1 MTSRNLIL
9 IFAAIAM
16 IGMPTAKG
24 NVDTGE
30 FLYQAQLKKD
40 GVPVNDTCDFV
51 FSLWR
56 DPVSTLPADQVG
68 PELVFDGQ
76 DPNPPSINV
85 TNGLFSALLDFGPT
99 AFTDDPRWIEVSV
112 ACPAGTTTYT
122 TLSPRDL
129 VAGAPF
135 SIHTRGIFVDKDG
148 RVGIR
153 NEDPQEALHVGGNVI
168 VESDSSEAVIELHNA
183 NASNTAMF
191 LASRHPIGFAVTDF
205 RGTSRM
211 VVTPPG
217 DVGIGTERP
226 EALLHV
232 QGRGAF
238 RGEHIAYFESQS
250 GSSSDGIA
258 IQLNNEHTNRE
269 NNFITFYNANKIV
282 TGRIEGFDLENGDWI
297 VPPPIPDVG
306 FTFDPDITYNPDWIT
321 QGTLPSANFSPGTLP
336 TANFNPGSLPDLTFS
351 PGVLPSLTFSGGSLP
366 SANFSRGTLPSLT
379 FDDGSLP
386 SFSAT
391 YCNVVGVNVLCGFS
405 WSAGSTPSANLN
417 RGSLPS
423 LNFNPGSLPT
433 ASFNRGSLPSLS
445 FDDGSLPSLSF
456 SGGSLPALTFN
467 PGTLPV
473 VEKPPFIVG
482 DPSLTFDLPT
492 QQELSDL
499 LCWSFEHGNQMF
511 LPLDPVSLAVADLKE
526 RVAAACNDEGV
537 VYGSK
542 GADYAE
548 WLPKL
553 DPDDQ
558 FQIGQIVGLHGGKV
572 SLKTE
577 GAEQIMAISRAPV
590 VVGNVPPDEEKHK
603 FVTVGFMGQLPVVV
617 RGQVNAGDFIIASG
631 LNDGTAVAVRP
642 ENLKLKHLGKVLGR
656 AWSESDNKVYDL
668 VDVSIGLNTNET
680 AIILRQHENRMDELA
695 RANDKLAHENA
706 LLKKQLGEM
715 ETRMAALA
723 ESVRGL
729 QDPAGDQSGTARTV
743 ASAGADR

>member
-1 MTSRNLIL
+1 VKSRNLVLIL
-9 IFAAIAM
+9 AVIGT
-16 IGMPTAKG
+16 IGMLRANG
-24 NVDTGE
+24 DVNTGE
-30 FLYQAQLKKD
+30 FLYQGQLKKD
-40 GVPVNDTCDFV
+40 GVPINDTCDFV
-51 FSLWR
+51 FSLWT

-68 PELVFDGQ
+68 PELAFDGQ

-85 TNGLFSALLDFGPT
+85 TNGLFSALLDFGPM

-112 ACPAGTTTYT
+112 ACPAGPSAYT

-129 VAGAPF
+129 VAGAPY
-135 SIHTRGIFVDKDG
+135 SIHTRGIFVDEDG

-168 VESDSSEAVIELHNA
+168 VESDSSGAVVELHNA
-183 NASNTAMF
+183 NSSNTAMF
-191 LASRHPIGFAVTDF
+191 LKSTHPIGFAVTDF

-217 DVGIGTERP
+217 DIGIGTERP

-232 QGRGAF
+232 EGRGTF

-250 GSSSDGIA
+250 GPSSDGIA
-258 IQLNNEHTNRE
+258 IQLGNQHTNRE
-269 NNFITFYNANKIV
+269 NNFITFYNADKIV

-297 VPPPIPDVG
+297 VPPPVPDVG

-321 QGTLPSANFSPGTLP
+321 PGTLPSADFSPGTLP
-336 TANFNPGSLPDLTFS
+336 QADLDPGRLPDVTWNA
-351 PGVLPSLTFSGGSLP
+351 GALPSLTFSGGSLP
-366 SANFSRGTLPSLT
+366 SADFSPGALPSLS
-379 FDDGSLP
+379 FNDGSLP

-391 YCNVVGVNVLCGFS
+391 YCNVVGVPVLCGFS
-405 WSAGSTPSANLN
+405 WTAGSTPSASLN
-417 RGSLPS
+417 GGSLPS
-423 LNFNPGSLPT
+423 LDFSRGRLPT
-433 ASFNRGSLPSLS
+433 ASFNRGRLPSLA

-456 SGGSLPALTFN
+456 SGGSLPSLTFN

-473 VEKPPFIVG
+473 VEKPPFIIG

-511 LPLDPVSLAVADLKE
+511 LPLDPVSLAIADLKE
-526 RVAAACNDEGV
+526 RVAQVCNDEGV

-553 DPDDQ
+553 NPEDQ
-558 FQIGQIVGLHGGKV
+558 FQIGQVVGVHGGKV
-572 SLKTE
+572 SLETE

-603 FVTVGFMGQLPVVV
+603 FITVGFMGQLPVVV
-617 RGQVNAGDFIIASG
+617 RGDVEAGDFIIASG

-642 ENLKLKHLGKVLGR
+642 ENLKLKHLGRILGR
-656 AWSESDNKVYDL
+656 AWSESDNTIFGL
-668 VDVSIGLNTNET
+668 VDVSIGLNTNEA
-680 AIILRQHENRMDELA
+680 AIVLRQHETRMEEQG
-695 RANDKLAHENA
+695 RANDKLAQENV
-706 LLKKQLGEM
+706 LLKRQLGEV
-715 ETRMAALA
+715 EARLAALS

-729 QDPAGDQSGTARTV
+729 QDSAGDQSGTAKSV
-743 ASAGADR
+743 ASVATDR